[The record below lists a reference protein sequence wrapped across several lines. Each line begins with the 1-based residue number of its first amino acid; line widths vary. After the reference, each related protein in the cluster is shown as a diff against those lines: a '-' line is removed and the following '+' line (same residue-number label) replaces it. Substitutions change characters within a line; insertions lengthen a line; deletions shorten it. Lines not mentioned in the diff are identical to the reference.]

1 MIKMIQKE
9 SLIMAVI
16 KYSFIALISFIIS
29 LLPIYYAKTT
39 GDFNDYCITGPE
51 IAYTTCQL
59 DIGYVSLLT
68 ACFTIILF
76 IVFSV
81 IYLILETVFKY
92 MRKKN

>member
-16 KYSFIALISFIIS
+16 KYSLIILISFVIS
-29 LLPIYYAKTT
+29 LLPIHYAKTT

-76 IVFSV
+76 IVLFFTQ
-81 IYLILETVFKY
+81 ILRAYEY
-92 MRKKN
+92 QDS

>member
-1 MIKMIQKE
+1 MV
-9 SLIMAVI
+9 VI

-76 IVFSV
+76 IIFSI
-81 IYLILETVFKY
+81 IYLILETVLKY
-92 MRKKN
+92 TLKKN

>member
-1 MIKMIQKE
+1 
-9 SLIMAVI
+9 MAVI

-51 IAYTTCQL
+51 ITYTTCQL
-59 DIGYVSLLT
+59 DIGYVSVLT
-68 ACFTIILF
+68 TCFTIILF
-76 IVFSV
+76 IVFSL

-92 MRKKN
+92 IRKKN

>member
-1 MIKMIQKE
+1 
-9 SLIMAVI
+9 MAVI

-76 IVFSV
+76 IVFSL

>member
-1 MIKMIQKE
+1 
-9 SLIMAVI
+9 MAVI

>member
-1 MIKMIQKE
+1 MIKQIQKE
-9 SLIMAVI
+9 SLIMEVI
-16 KYSFIALISFIIS
+16 KYTFIALISFIIS

-76 IVFSV
+76 ILFSI
-81 IYLILETVFKY
+81 IYFILKKVLKY
-92 MRKKN
+92 TLKKS